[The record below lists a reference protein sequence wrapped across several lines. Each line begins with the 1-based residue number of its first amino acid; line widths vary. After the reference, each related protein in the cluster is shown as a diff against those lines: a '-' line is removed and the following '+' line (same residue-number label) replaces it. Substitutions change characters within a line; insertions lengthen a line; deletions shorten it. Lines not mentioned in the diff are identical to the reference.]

1 MDFRKYQHIERFGTS
16 EVEHIEVGNCYCFPK
31 IDGTNSQVWLGG
43 DGNIHAGSRNRE
55 LTLEKDNQGFYE
67 HILKHEGVAKCLNE
81 NPKLRLYGE
90 WLCLSGDTII
100 RKTSGGKNSNNMTLR
115 DMYKYSITPTVET
128 SRYVNKNG
136 ENSTTLREPWWIR
149 YGMPSIFSLYLDEDK
164 IKPNKISQI
173 HYSGDKEVYKVT
185 TRKGFSIKS
194 TLDHPFFTPHGF
206 VQLRDLRE
214 NDCVAVTDFHNK
226 PTKRTYG
233 KGTNKIFK
241 KQEEYRNRIGKCEM
255 CGISNSLELHH
266 KDGNHLNNDES
277 NFQVLCRECHRNSHT
292 QLFKGFEYNYE
303 FDKII
308 SIEYVGIEDCYDI
321 TMCGEENVRNY
332 VANGFIVHNCPHSLR
347 TYRDDCWRK
356 FYVFDVVEELGNDE
370 FRYLPYEEYRE
381 LCEKYGIDYLPP
393 IAIINNP
400 SYENLIALLDRNVF
414 LIKDGCGVGEGIVIK
429 RYNYKNKYGR
439 TTWAKIVTSEFKE
452 KHAKVMRGGNSVE
465 EGKKMIEQTIVD
477 KYVTT
482 ALCEKVYAKIV
493 AEKGEWKSQFIP
505 MLLNMVY
512 YDLVREDCWNFV
524 KENKYPTINFKTL
537 IVVCNEK
544 VKSNLPNLF

>member
-16 EVEHIEVGNCYCFPK
+16 EVEYIEVGKCYCFPK
-31 IDGTNSQVWLGG
+31 IDGTNSQVWLGD

-55 LTLEKDNQGFYE
+55 LTLDKDNGGFYAY
-67 HILKHEGVAKCLNE
+67 ILQQENIKKCLLD
-81 NPKLRLYGE
+81 NPNLRLFGE
-90 WLCLSGDTII
+90 FLI
-100 RKTSGGKNSNNMTLR
+100 
-115 DMYKYSITPTVET
+115 
-128 SRYVNKNG
+128 
-136 ENSTTLREPWWIR
+136 
-149 YGMPSIFSLYLDEDK
+149 
-164 IKPNKISQI
+164 
-173 HYSGDKEVYKVT
+173 
-185 TRKGFSIKS
+185 
-194 TLDHPFFTPHGF
+194 
-206 VQLRDLRE
+206 
-214 NDCVAVTDFHNK
+214 
-226 PTKRTYG
+226 
-233 KGTNKIFK
+233 
-241 KQEEYRNRIGKCEM
+241 
-255 CGISNSLELHH
+255 
-266 KDGNHLNNDES
+266 
-277 NFQVLCRECHRNSHT
+277 
-292 QLFKGFEYNYE
+292 
-303 FDKII
+303 
-308 SIEYVGIEDCYDI
+308 
-321 TMCGEENVRNY
+321 
-332 VANGFIVHNCPHSLR
+332 PHSLR

-356 FYVFDVVEELGNDE
+356 FYVFEVVEELGNDE
-370 FRYLPYEEYRE
+370 FRYLPYEEYKE
-381 LCEKYGIDYLPP
+381 LCENYDIEYLPP

-452 KHAKVMRGGNSVE
+452 KHAKVMRGGNNVE
-465 EGKKMIEQTIVD
+465 EGKKMIEQIIVD

-493 AEKGEWKSQFIP
+493 EEKGEWKSQFIP